1 MAAASATMAVSGLAG
16 SSLAGQKFAIAPAK
30 SVSVRS
36 PSKVGA
42 ISAKYGEK
50 SVYFDLGE
58 IDNTTGNWDLYGNDD
73 PNRYNG
79 FQNKFFETFAGAFTK
94 RGLLLKFLVL
104 GGATTIGYLGS
115 TSSGDLLAIKN
126 GPKQAPIM
134 GPRGRK

>member
-16 SSLAGQKFAIAPAK
+16 SSLAGKKLAVAPRT
-30 SVSVRS
+30 VSVRS
-36 PSKVGA
+36 PSRVGA
-42 ISAKYGEK
+42 VTAKYGQQ

-104 GGATTIGYLGS
+104 GGATTVGYLGS

-126 GPKQAPIM
+126 GPKNPPVM
-134 GPRGRK
+134 GPRNRV

>member
-16 SSLAGQKFAIAPAK
+16 SSLAGQKLAVSPR
-30 SVSVRS
+30 SVAMRS
-36 PSKVGA
+36 PSKVGVV
-42 ISAKYGEK
+42 SAKYGEK

-115 TSSGDLLAIKN
+115 TSSPSLLAIKN
-126 GPKQAPIM
+126 GPQQSPVM